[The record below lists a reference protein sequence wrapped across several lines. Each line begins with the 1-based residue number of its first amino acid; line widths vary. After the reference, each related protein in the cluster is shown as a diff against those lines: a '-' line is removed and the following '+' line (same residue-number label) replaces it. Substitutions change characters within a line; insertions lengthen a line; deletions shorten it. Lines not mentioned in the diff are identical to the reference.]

1 MKTQTKI
8 TLIRKT
14 IFTPD
19 SKQKDGGRA
28 LLAEAL
34 ELITEAL
41 DLIREEGNVGA
52 LTAQIGP
59 GGSIAS
65 LVFVKED
72 RIPVNSGGIVFDN
85 EGEFAA
91 GSVTVEV

>member
-1 MKTQTKI
+1 MKTATKI
-8 TLIRKT
+8 TLQRKT
-14 IFTPD
+14 TFTPD
-19 SKQKDGGRA
+19 AKQSDGGRG
-28 LLAEAL
+28 LL
-34 ELITEAL
+34 IEAL

-65 LVFVKED
+65 LTFTKED
-72 RIPVNSGGIVFDN
+72 RVPVNSGGIVFDN
-85 EGEFAA
+85 EGELAP

>member
-1 MKTQTKI
+1 MKTATKI
-8 TLIRKT
+8 TLNRKT
-14 IFTPD
+14 TFTPD
-19 SKQKDGGRA
+19 SKQTDGGRA
-28 LLAEAL
+28 LL
-34 ELITEAL
+34 TEAL
-41 DLIREEGNVGA
+41 DLIREDGNVGA

-72 RIPVNSGGIVFDN
+72 RIPANSGGIVFDN
-85 EGEFAA
+85 EGELAA

>member
-1 MKTQTKI
+1 MKTATKI

-19 SKQKDGGRA
+19 IKQKDGGRA
-28 LLAEAL
+28 LL
-34 ELITEAL
+34 TEAL
-41 DLIREEGNVGA
+41 DLITAALDLIKEEGNVGA

-72 RIPVNSGGIVFDN
+72 RIPTNSGGIVFDN
-85 EGEFAA
+85 EGELAA